1 MAGRRA
7 EPPTA
12 MRPRLEL
19 ARRRGRLSVGD
30 QKEKSMVFRFF
41 PKTFNFFELFEKQ
54 IGHGVEA
61 ACLLREIVSLGGVSE
76 DALSRMTMIE
86 HQGDD
91 VAHKIIDQLNKTF
104 ITPFDRED
112 IYALT
117 KQLDDI
123 TDMINNILNRLK
135 VYNVTS
141 VDKNLVEFSIVI
153 EQSVRAVA
161 RAVGGLQNHKD
172 GQTVFNACV
181 EINRLENVG
190 DAMRDRALSELFSGT
205 RDPISVIKW
214 KDIYQE
220 AETVLDVC
228 EDVAHVVD
236 SIMVKQA

>member
-1 MAGRRA
+1 
-7 EPPTA
+7 
-12 MRPRLEL
+12 
-19 ARRRGRLSVGD
+19 
-30 QKEKSMVFRFF
+30 MVFRLF
-41 PKTFNFFELFEKQ
+41 PRSFNFFELFEKQ
-54 IGHGVEA
+54 VSHSVEA
-61 ACLLREIVSLGGVSE
+61 ACLLREIVLVGGVTE
-76 DALSRMTMIE
+76 DALSRIAMIE

-123 TDMINNILNRLK
+123 TDMVNNIVNRLK
-135 VYNVTS
+135 VYNITT
-141 VDKNLVEFSIVI
+141 VDKNLVEFSVVI

-172 GQTVFNACV
+172 VQVVFNACV
-181 EINRLENVG
+181 EVNRLENVG
-190 DAMRDRALSELFSGT
+190 DAMRDRALSELFTGA

>member
-1 MAGRRA
+1 
-7 EPPTA
+7 
-12 MRPRLEL
+12 
-19 ARRRGRLSVGD
+19 
-30 QKEKSMVFRFF
+30 MVFRFF
-41 PKTFNFFELFEKQ
+41 PRSFNFFELFEKQ
-54 IGHGVEA
+54 VSHAVEA
-61 ACLLREIVSLGGVSE
+61 ACLLKEIVACGGVTE
-76 DALSRMTMIE
+76 DAMSRMAMIE

-91 VAHKIIDQLNKTF
+91 VAHRIIDQLNKTF

-112 IYALT
+112 IHALA

-123 TDMINNILNRLK
+123 TDMIDNILSRLR
-135 VYNVTS
+135 VYSITC
-141 VDKNLVEFSIVI
+141 VDKNLVEFSVVI

-161 RAVGGLQNHKD
+161 RAIGGMQNHKN
-172 GQTVFNACV
+172 GQVVFEACV

-190 DAMRDRALSELFSGT
+190 DAMRDHALSELFANAK
-205 RDPISVIKW
+205 DPILVIKW